1 MLEKGRIGNYQLYLI
16 ILFIILPTAILS
28 VPAVT
33 TGIAKQDGW
42 LATVLA
48 SGFGIAMAVLY
59 SIYFIKFPNKNLLEV
74 GEIAFGK
81 WIGRLIG
88 IAYITFLLHSGA
100 AIIREFGEF
109 LVTAVMPDTPLS
121 VFIISITLLSAWA
134 VYNGLEVIGRMS
146 EFIFPLLSAA
156 TLIVIILVVGE
167 FDLARMKPILSV
179 DLKVL
184 IGASLIPSSWLGE
197 AVLVTFLIPY
207 VYQAKKQS
215 WLWII
220 GAVVTVGGILVIITL
235 ATILVFG
242 HAEAARLTFP
252 TFSLA
257 RIISIGDIIERTES
271 LVMAVWVAGV
281 FLKITLWF
289 YVLVLVTAQTF
300 GLRSYK
306 PLIIPYA
313 FCLITLS
320 FWLFR
325 NIMGFFQFISTTF
338 PIWALNFEMLIPIAV
353 LTVALVRKRGKKT
366 SETKQE
372 A

>member
-1 MLEKGRIGNYQLYLI
+1 MLEKGRIGNFQLYLI

-33 TGIAKQDGW
+33 TGIAKQAGW
-42 LATVLA
+42 LAMAL
-48 SGFGIAMAVLY
+48 SLGFGVAMAVLY
-59 SIYFIKFPNKNLLEV
+59 SIYFIKFPSKNLLEV
-74 GEIAFGK
+74 GEMAFGK
-81 WIGRLIG
+81 WVGRLIG
-88 IAYITFLLHSGA
+88 IGYIGFLLHTGA

-121 VFIISITLLSAWA
+121 VFIITITLLAAWA

-146 EFIFPLLSAA
+146 EFVFPLLSAA
-156 TLIVIILVVGE
+156 TLIVITLVVGE
-167 FDLARMKPILSV
+167 FDFARLKPLQIF
-179 DLKVL
+179 DMKVL
-184 IGASLIPSSWLGE
+184 LAASLIPSSWMGE
-197 AVLVTFLIPY
+197 AVLVTFIIPY
-207 VYQAKKQS
+207 VYQARKQS
-215 WLWII
+215 WLWVI
-220 GAVVTVGGILVIITL
+220 GAIVTVGSLLIIITS

-242 HAEAARLTFP
+242 YAEAARLTFP

-281 FLKITLWF
+281 FVKITLWF
-289 YVLVLVTAQTF
+289 YILVLVTAQTF
-300 GLRSYK
+300 GLKSYK
-306 PLIIPYA
+306 PLILPYA

-325 NIMGFFQFISTTF
+325 NIMGFFQYISTTF
-338 PIWALNFEMLIPIAV
+338 PFWAMSFEVLIPIAV
-353 LTVALVRKRGKKT
+353 LTVALVRKRGKET
-366 SETKQE
+366 SENKQE